1 MAVLLE
7 LARALRA
14 EPVDDVRVILLSTGA
29 EESSMEGMRGFV
41 ARHAAALDPARTRV
55 VVLECVGGPEPI
67 LLEGEG
73 MLRMRDYTA
82 STRDWLAAVA
92 ERAGHPLRRGLRTGF
107 ATDALISLKAG
118 LPTAVIAAIDGHKM
132 APHYHSPRDVAAN
145 LELGTVAACVEICA
159 AAVRSL
165 SGRPAHAR
173 A

>member
-1 MAVLLE
+1 
-7 LARALRA
+7 
-14 EPVDDVRVILLSTGA
+14 
-29 EESSMEGMRGFV
+29 MEGMRGFV

-92 ERAGHPLRRGLRTGF
+92 ERAGHPLRRRLRSGF

-118 LPTAVIAAIDGHKM
+118 FPTAVIAAIDRYKM
-132 APHYHSPRDVAAN
+132 APNYHSRDDVATN
-145 LELGTVAACVEICA
+145 LDLGTVAAVTRICLEA
-159 AAVRSL
+159 ARSL
-165 SGRPAHAR
+165 ELSRSAPAR